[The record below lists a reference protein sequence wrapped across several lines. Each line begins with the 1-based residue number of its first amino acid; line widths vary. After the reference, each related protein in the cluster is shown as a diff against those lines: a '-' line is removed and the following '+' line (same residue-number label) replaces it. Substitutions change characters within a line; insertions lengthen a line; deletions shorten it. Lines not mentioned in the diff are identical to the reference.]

1 MSAPISIV
9 IPTLDSARTLPAT
22 LLSLMEG
29 LDAGL
34 ICEVVVSD
42 GGSKDATQ
50 SIAEAWGAEV
60 VEGPS
65 SRGGQLRRG
74 VALSRGIWV
83 LILHS
88 DTVLQA
94 GWALEVRQRMD
105 RGPQCFSLAFN
116 ASGIAARLVAAW
128 ANLRTDLLCLPYGDQ
143 GLLLRRIDYD
153 EAGGYPDQPLM
164 EDVALVWAL
173 TPRVR
178 RMQSHAFTSAAKYQQ
193 QGWMRRGGRN
203 LILLARYLAGVKSED
218 LARAY
223 LPSDPPN

>member
-29 LDAGL
+29 LDEGL

-74 VALSRGIWV
+74 VALSRGVWV

-94 GWALEVRQRMD
+94 GWALEIQQRMD
-105 RGPQCFSLAFN
+105 RRPQCFSLAFN

-143 GLLLRRIDYD
+143 GLLVRRIDYD

-173 TPRVR
+173 SPRVR
-178 RMQSHAFTSAAKYQQ
+178 RMQSHAFTGAEKYQQ
-193 QGWMRRGGRN
+193 QGWMRRGVRN
-203 LILLARYLAGVKSED
+203 LILLARYLAGVKPED

>member
-29 LDAGL
+29 LDEGL

-42 GGSKDATQ
+42 GVSKDATQ

-60 VEGPS
+60 VEGPP

-74 VALSRGIWV
+74 VALSRGVWV

-94 GWALEVRQRMD
+94 GWALEIQQRMD
-105 RGPQCFSLAFN
+105 RRPQCFSLAFN

-128 ANLRTDLLCLPYGDQ
+128 ANLRTDLLGLPYGDQ

-173 TPRVR
+173 SPRVR
-178 RMQSHAFTSAAKYQQ
+178 RMQSHAFTGAEKYQQ

-203 LILLARYLAGVKSED
+203 LILLAKYLAGVKPED

-223 LPSDPPN
+223 LPFDPPN